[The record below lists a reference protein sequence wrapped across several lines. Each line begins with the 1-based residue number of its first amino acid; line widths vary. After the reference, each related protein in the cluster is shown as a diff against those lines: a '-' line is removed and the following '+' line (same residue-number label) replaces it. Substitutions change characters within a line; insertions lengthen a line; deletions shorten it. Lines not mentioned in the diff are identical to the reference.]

1 MDKVEA
7 TNISLLFICPMW
19 DAILRSLIRTSL
31 EMCCFLQ
38 KSCGSQS
45 DTPVACF
52 QLTVHCLGYELC
64 SDWYHKGMGNS
75 YASCDDC
82 ISQGSPERAEKLSRE
97 IEPIGNTHM
106 LNIFLYSIKIKKYW
120 FIYISRDVFIYLFL
134 KFIYLI
140 FGCSGPLL
148 LCAGFLQWQRVGS
161 SHCSGSSCLGTR
173 ALEHGSVAVAHT
185 LGCPMACGIL
195 RGQGSSPCPLHWQAD
210 S

>member
-1 MDKVEA
+1 
-7 TNISLLFICPMW
+7 MW

-52 QLTVHCLGYELC
+52 QLTVHCLGYGSC
-64 SDWYHKGMGNS
+64 SDWYHKGMGTS

-134 KFIYLI
+134 KFIEFLAALGLCCCARAFSSGREWGLLI
-140 FGCSGPLL
+140 AVVPLV
-148 LCAGFLQWQRVGS
+148 WE
-161 SHCSGSSCLGTR
+161 H
-173 ALEHGSVAVAHT
+173 AL
-185 LGCPMACGIL
+185 
-195 RGQGSSPCPLHWQAD
+195 
-210 S
+210 